1 MSIVKTQLV
10 SELGAFYRLHQAEI
24 ASMFN
29 GLDSELQPHLRT
41 MTKVKGRVPQI
52 SSIIHNVIQGFTSTW
67 SPMGKTHF
75 LAKELL
81 NYRLKVN
88 YPIKPDDIEHS
99 WLAYMNEEG
108 KALKDR
114 SISKYITEVELKPR
128 IADDYNDLMVNGVY
142 DAGDLGTFGK
152 SMNGLATIITGL
164 LANTTRPC
172 YKIPLTAITDSNV
185 VEQITAFERALP
197 QAIKPKI
204 KKIFLSQNNL
214 ERYLLDY
221 EATYGASTLAT
232 IVEGVSNSG
241 GMIKVRTRVGK
252 RELIGISNLADN
264 IVFATVEGNM
274 VKIIDQ
280 FDAPAMTDAQISDYE
295 VKLFFEF
302 WLGIDFAVNEMVF
315 AGNFTDADAGYPAAL
330 FTVNNGTDGKLP
342 KLFRDQLTWV

>member
-10 SELGAFYRLHQAEI
+10 SELGAYYRLNQAQI

-29 GLDSELQPHLRT
+29 NSADELTPHLRT
-41 MTKVKGRVPQI
+41 LTRVKGRVPQI
-52 SSIIHNVIQGFTSTW
+52 STIIHHVIQGFTTTW
-67 SPMGKTHF
+67 NEMGKTHF
-75 LAKELL
+75 LAKELK

-88 YPIKPDDIEHS
+88 YPIIPDDIEHS

-108 KALKDR
+108 KAMKDR
-114 SISKYITEVELKPR
+114 SISKYIMEVELKPK
-128 IADDYNDLMVNGVY
+128 IADDLNELMVTGDY

-152 SMNGLATIITGL
+152 AMDGLSTIITAL

-197 QAIKPKI
+197 QNVKRKI
-204 KKIFLSQNNL
+204 KKIFLSHNNL

-232 IVEGVSNSG
+232 IVEGVSNSD

-252 RELIGISNLADN
+252 RELVALSNLPDN
-264 IVFATVEGNM
+264 IIFATVEGNM
-274 VKIIDQ
+274 VKIIDT
-280 FDAPAMTDAQISDYE
+280 FDAPALTDIQILDYKI
-295 VKLFFEF
+295 KLFFEA
-302 WLGIDFAVNEMVF
+302 WGGVDFAVNEMVF
-315 AGNFTDADAGYPAAL
+315 AANFTDADAGYPSAL
-330 FTVNNGTDGKLP
+330 FTTNNGVDGLLP
-342 KLFRDQLTWV
+342 KIFSDQQTWV